1 MALTEV
7 QWHKVKEAALTLRE
21 GGVIICPTEGVY
33 GISARVSNIKGIE
46 RIISI
51 KHRAFNKGLII
62 VSSSVAQLESVVNFG
77 ALSADS
83 MRLIHNKWPGHNT
96 FIVPAK
102 SGVSPVLTGGRTTMA
117 ARVTDFELLAALC
130 DEVGEPI
137 VSTSANIS
145 GSEPL
150 TTLPEL
156 QATFATSIDYIL
168 DEPCMGRNKPSTIY
182 DALTGAVLRA

>member
-1 MALTEV
+1 
-7 QWHKVKEAALTLRE
+7 
-21 GGVIICPTEGVY
+21 
-33 GISARVSNIKGIE
+33 
-46 RIISI
+46 
-51 KHRAFNKGLII
+51 
-62 VSSSVAQLESVVNFG
+62 
-77 ALSADS
+77 
-83 MRLIHNKWPGHNT
+83 
-96 FIVPAK
+96 
-102 SGVSPVLTGGRTTMA
+102 MA
-117 ARVTDFELLAALC
+117 ARVTDFELLSALC

-156 QATFATSIDYIL
+156 QATFAASVDYIL

>member
-1 MALTEV
+1 
-7 QWHKVKEAALTLRE
+7 
-21 GGVIICPTEGVY
+21 
-33 GISARVSNIKGIE
+33 
-46 RIISI
+46 
-51 KHRAFNKGLII
+51 
-62 VSSSVAQLESVVNFG
+62 
-77 ALSADS
+77 
-83 MRLIHNKWPGHNT
+83 
-96 FIVPAK
+96 
-102 SGVSPVLTGGRTTMA
+102 MA

-156 QATFATSIDYIL
+156 QATFATSVDYIL